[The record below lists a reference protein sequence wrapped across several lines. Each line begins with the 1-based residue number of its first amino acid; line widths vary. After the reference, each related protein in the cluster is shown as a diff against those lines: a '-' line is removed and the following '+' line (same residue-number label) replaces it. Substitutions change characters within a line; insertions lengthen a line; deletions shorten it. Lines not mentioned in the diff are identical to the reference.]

1 MKKVFLIFLLSFLSN
16 NVTTAQSKWEVIGTI
31 ENGVAVLTIN
41 KAEVLNAFNA
51 NLLSI
56 SNINGKFND
65 VTLSSTDDGNYLL
78 VFIGTV
84 YRASL
89 FVKKQ
94 STRLIALTTTSC
106 ATSAC
111 FTEAHGCVVMYDS
124 DEIGY
129 CSPCSNGEACTK
141 TSSSTSLIKT
151 FD

>member
-51 NLLSI
+51 NLLAI
-56 SNINGKFND
+56 SKINGKFTD

-78 VFIGTV
+78 LFKGSV
-84 YRASL
+84 YKSSL

-94 STRLIALTTTSC
+94 STRLEALTTTSC
-106 ATSAC
+106 TTSAC
-111 FTEAHGCVVMYDS
+111 STEPRGCVVMYDS
-124 DEIGY
+124 DQIGY
-129 CSPCSNGEACTK
+129 CSPCGNGGVCTK